1 MHLEFETTVKG
12 GMPTTVCFEVGQ
24 PEYDVGNSKY
34 YVEDIWLLVKGK
46 RAEWLEK
53 RLTATDWHALEELAL
68 EEYHESTRLKRRA
81 HLL

>member
-1 MHLEFETTVKG
+1 MYLELETTVKG

-34 YVEDIWLLVKGK
+34 YVDDMWLEVKGK

-53 RLTATDWHALEELAL
+53 GLTAADWYALEELAL
-68 EEYHESTRLKRRA
+68 EEYHASQ
-81 HLL
+81 